1 MIYLHLGAG
10 AADLD
15 RRANFRCGFT
25 ELIKKNFTNGDKIF
39 VVEANPIN
47 IKKLK
52 ETYKGYKDIKIYNI
66 GISNKTEK
74 KIKFYYADDD
84 APHYQV
90 CSAKIEHVKKHHP
103 NSKINYFDI
112 ETISINSFLKN
123 YVKYGNIDYLSID
136 IEGLDYDVLMAI
148 DLSKYNITNISIE
161 FLHLSKKQKR
171 CMINHLLKYGYS
183 YFGYGYD
190 HNNYDFLFV
199 KKKIF
204 FNRILSRILW
214 IVGKKHIKYFNYL
227 IKK

>member
-1 MIYLHLGAG
+1 M
-10 AADLD
+10 
-15 RRANFRCGFT
+15 
-25 ELIKKNFTNGDKIF
+25 
-39 VVEANPIN
+39 
-47 IKKLK
+47 
-52 ETYKGYKDIKIYNI
+52 
-66 GISNKTEK
+66 
-74 KIKFYYADDD
+74 
-84 APHYQV
+84 
-90 CSAKIEHVKKHHP
+90 
-103 NSKINYFDI
+103 
-112 ETISINSFLKN
+112 KN